1 MNEIAPVNNGNG
13 ALAVANT
20 QRAVAEVQ
28 AAMIIAR
35 SNPRNEITAIERI
48 KKTFSRERLAQV
60 STYIYSKGKTEI
72 SGPSIRA
79 AEAIAQ
85 AWGNVQ
91 FGFKEIERG
100 HDKGI
105 GYSEVEAFAWD
116 IEANTKRSL
125 QFRVAH
131 KRDTKSGTYPLTDE
145 REIYEMVANQAQR
158 RVRACI
164 MAVIPGDVFDE
175 AIETAR
181 ATLQAC
187 IDTSPETLSKLLSA
201 FAGKGIK
208 KEQIE
213 QRIQRNFESITA
225 EQVVQLR
232 NIWHSIKDGIGKPE
246 DYFPP
251 IETPEGKTENKTE
264 ALKEKIKAKR
274 EAVDQETGEIVEM
287 TFAEVADRINK
298 AQTADALDLAADCIR
313 LVKEDQQDELRAMYE
328 KAIKK
333 FI

>member
-1 MNEIAPVNNGNG
+1 MNEIAPLNNGNG

-28 AAMIIAR
+28 AAMMLAR
-35 SNPRNEITAIERI
+35 SCPRNEIAAIERI
-48 KKTFSRERLAQV
+48 KNTFSRERLAQV
-60 STYIYSKGKTEI
+60 STYVYTRGGTSVT
-72 SGPSIRA
+72 GPSIRA

-100 HDKGI
+100 YDKGI
-105 GYSEVEAFAWD
+105 GYSEIEAFAWD

-125 QFRVAH
+125 QFRVVH
-131 KRDTKSGTYPLTDE
+131 KRDTKKGTYPLTDE
-145 REIYEMVANQAQR
+145 RDIYEMIANMAQR

-175 AIETAR
+175 ALDVAE
-181 ATLQAC
+181 ATVKANV
-187 IDTSPETLSKLLSA
+187 DMSPETLQKLLSA
-201 FAGKGIK
+201 FAGKGVV

-213 QRIQRNFESITA
+213 QRIQRKFESIA
-225 EQVVQLR
+225 AGQVVQLR
-232 NIWHSIKDGIGKPE
+232 NIWQSINDGIGKPE

-251 IETPEGKTENKTE
+251 IETPEVKTESKTA

-274 EAVDQETGEIVEM
+274 QSTDPETGEIHEEV
-287 TFAEVADRINK
+287 TFAEVANRISK
-298 AQTADALDLAADCIR
+298 AQTFDALDLAADDTR
-313 LVKEDQQDELRAMYE
+313 FVKADQQEELRQM
-328 KAIKK
+328 
-333 FI
+333 